1 MSIFKNAKTFLH
13 ANLFIILPPII
24 IIIFT
29 IIITVLFGDII
40 DFLTN
45 QDSTC
50 DGSSSFNIC
59 EIGIILIL
67 ASIGSFFLSRYI
79 LKASHIKSK
88 SPIYGIGLFYGIP
101 IILLFIHWNLT
112 NGIYGNA
119 RGTITDWI
127 IFISI
132 PAIVIGLLFLSLK
145 NYHNYQK
152 RFTKK

>member
-24 IIIFT
+24 IIVFT
-29 IIITVLFGDII
+29 TIITVLLGDII
-40 DFLTN
+40 HFLTN
-45 QDSTC
+45 QESTC

-59 EIGIILIL
+59 EVGIILIL

-112 NGIYGNA
+112 DGIYGNA
-119 RGTITDWI
+119 RGTINDWI

-132 PAIVIGLLFLSLK
+132 PVIIVGFILFCYK
-145 NYHNYQK
+145 NYKAFFPDKNN
-152 RFTKK
+152 R